1 MADGQKEQ
9 SGGSNRV
16 PMSGFGIDE
25 VVLKPDVLCA
35 SILNSLPI
43 GIVTFDRELNMVYIN
58 VVAAN
63 LIDIGL
69 RIDESLARGTNK
81 PGVSGIDWSAQ
92 LKPVIDSG
100 KVQRFESVSYSYAG
114 RVVLLGIV
122 CTPVKDADNGRILG
136 GTVILEDITEKV
148 AVQRELARA
157 QKLATIGKLAS
168 KVAHELNNPMDG
180 ILRYINLA
188 LRTIEAHNLEKP
200 KEYLLQSRQGLLR
213 MVNIVTELLEFSRSS
228 HAPFEQIRLEHI
240 IEDAIK
246 TMAVR
251 AQAQGVRIERN
262 YSTEIPEVRSGNLFQ
277 VFCNLIKN
285 ALDAMPDGGLL
296 DISSGL
302 SEGNSEIS
310 LVRFSDTGTGFDA
323 ANSSIIFE
331 PFFTT
336 KARGDGTGLG
346 LAICKDIV
354 ERAGGR
360 ITAQTASA
368 GGSVFTVYLPLR
380 EQIEGNF

>member
-1 MADGQKEQ
+1 MADGQTEQ
-9 SGGSNRV
+9 SGRSNRA
-16 PMSGFGIDE
+16 PMGDFKSGQ

-43 GIVTFDRELNMVYIN
+43 GIVTFDRELNIVYVN
-58 VVAAN
+58 AVAAN
-63 LIDIGL
+63 LIDVST

-81 PGVSGIDWSAQ
+81 PGISGIDWSDQ
-92 LKPVIDSG
+92 LKPIIDSG
-100 KVQRFESVSYSYAG
+100 KVQRFESVSYSHRG
-114 RVVLLGIV
+114 KMVLLGIV
-122 CTPVKDADNGRILG
+122 CTPVKDTDNGRILG

-148 AVQRELARA
+148 AVQRQLARS

-188 LRTIEAHNLEKP
+188 IRTIEAENLEKP
-200 KEYLLQSRQGLLR
+200 KEYLLQSRQGILR

-246 TMAVR
+246 TMSVR
-251 AQAQGVRIERN
+251 AEAQGVRIERN
-262 YSTEIPEVRSGNLFQ
+262 YSPQIPEVRSGNLFQ

-302 SEGNSEIS
+302 SEGNSEIA
-310 LVRFSDTGTGFDA
+310 LVRLSDTGSGFDA

-336 KARGDGTGLG
+336 KARGEGTGLG

-360 ITAQTASA
+360 ITAQSAAA

-380 EQIEGNF
+380 EQVESNF

>member
-1 MADGQKEQ
+1 M
-9 SGGSNRV
+9 
-16 PMSGFGIDE
+16 
-25 VVLKPDVLCA
+25 LKPDVLCA
-35 SILNSLPI
+35 SILNSLPL
-43 GIVTFDRELNMVYIN
+43 GIVTFDRELKVVYCN
-58 VVAAN
+58 SAAAN
-63 LIDIGL
+63 LIDVGTT
-69 RIDESLARGTNK
+69 IDESLAQGTNK
-81 PGVSGIDWSAQ
+81 PGVSGIDWSEQ
-92 LKPVIDSG
+92 LKPVISAG
-100 KVQRFESVSYSYAG
+100 KVQRFESVSYSHGG
-114 RVVLLGIV
+114 RMVLLGIV
-122 CTPVKDADNGRILG
+122 CTPVKDPDNKRILG

-148 AVQRELARA
+148 AVQRQLARS

-188 LRTIEAHNLEKP
+188 LRTIENENLEKP
-200 KEYLLQSRQGLLR
+200 KEYLLQSRQGIMR

-228 HAPFEQIRLEHI
+228 HAPFEQTRLEQI

-251 AQAQGVRIERN
+251 AESLGVRIERN
-262 YSTEIPEVRSGNLFQ
+262 YKVDVPKVRIGNLFQ

-310 LVRFSDTGTGFDA
+310 LVKFSDTGTGFDA

-336 KARGDGTGLG
+336 KARGEGTGLG

-360 ITAQTASA
+360 ITAQTAAA